1 MLKLKNLS
9 KVKDGNNSAFECGK
23 IINLIFKYMNLQN
36 SKVFPI
42 VSGYREQI
50 VKKIKVY
57 FDYFNKVIIEM
68 YELKSTSF
76 MTQKFEV
83 FYK

>member
-1 MLKLKNLS
+1 M
-9 KVKDGNNSAFECGK
+9 
-23 IINLIFKYMNLQN
+23 QN

-42 VSGYREQI
+42 VSGYKDQI
-50 VKKIKVY
+50 MKKIKGY

-68 YELKSTSF
+68 YELKTNSF

-83 FYK
+83 F